1 MSNQMGVEHFPKLRH
16 SWNPTL
22 PNDGLIYLAN
32 PQGLFWDGLG
42 AGNSIRF
49 PSNESI
55 NIYVFIYIYIYI
67 YVLVYLYQYVYV
79 CISVFIFIHRYIKT
93 PMSGCLG
100 ATV

>member
-1 MSNQMGVEHFPKLRH
+1 MINHMGVEHLPKMWH

-55 NIYVFIYIYIYI
+55 NIYVFIYIYIYMYWYI
-67 YVLVYLYQYVYV
+67 YINMFTYVYLFLYLYTG
-79 CISVFIFIHRYIKT
+79 I
-93 PMSGCLG
+93 
-100 ATV
+100 